1 MHVTKETA
9 NLMLTLKEGGANVAL
24 CASNPLSTKDSV
36 AAYLAE
42 NDIEVHAVWGVSN
55 EEFFKHLNSVLDT
68 EPDITMDDGADLV
81 SLLHTER
88 TDIPIM
94 GSMEETT
101 TGVIRL
107 KSMEKNN
114 KLRFPVVAVN
124 DSDTKHLF
132 DNRFGTGQSAMDGVV
147 RATDLLIAGLN
158 VVVIGFGDCGKG
170 VAERA
175 YGMGAKVTVVEPD
188 SVRALEALMHGYEV
202 KTSLNAA
209 KIADVIIS
217 VTGNLHAL
225 DKQHF
230 DVMKDGVALANA
242 GHFDVE
248 INLEALKNESTKVE
262 RVREHV
268 ESYKYKD
275 KEILVLAEG
284 RLVNLAAATGHPAS
298 VMDMSFANQALAS
311 EWIKDNHKKLES
323 KVYTLP
329 KKVDIKIAD
338 IEIKESFQKLKVDID
353 QTDKHD
359 IEVEAFSLVREA
371 AKRTINERHY
381 DVQLFGGLVLLRNK
395 IAEMKTGEGKTLVST
410 LPISLMSLYGK
421 GVHVVTVNDYLAKR
435 DAEWMKPIY
444 NFLQKQ
450 TSYII

>member
-1 MHVTKETA
+1 MSSIKDAKLANVGHQEVDWAARQMKVLEDIKTEFSQNKPLEGLNIGACMHVTKETA
-9 NLMLTLKEGGANVAL
+9 NLMLTLKAAGANVAL

-42 NDIEVHAVWGVSN
+42 NDVEVHAVHGVSN
-55 EEFFKHLNSVLDT
+55 DEFFTHLNAVLDT
-68 EPDITMDDGADLV
+68 KPDITMDDGADLV
-81 SLLHTER
+81 SLLHTDR
-88 TDIPIM
+88 ADLPVM

-175 YGMGAKVTVVEPD
+175 YGMGAKVTVVEPN

-202 KTSLNAA
+202 KSSINAA

-217 VTGNLHAL
+217 VTGNMHAL

-248 INLEALKNESTKVE
+248 INLSALKEHSSQVD

-268 ESYKYKD
+268 ESYKYNG
-275 KEILVLAEG
+275 KEILILAEG
-284 RLVNLAAATGHPAS
+284 RLVNLAAATCHPAS
-298 VMDMSFANQALAS
+298 VMDMSFANQALAA
-311 EWIKDNHKKLES
+311 EWIKDNYKELEP

-329 KKVDIKIAD
+329 TEVDLKIAATKLGLMGGEL
-338 IEIKESFQKLKVDID
+338 EILTKEQI
-353 QTDKHD
+353 
-359 IEVEAFSLVREA
+359 
-371 AKRTINERHY
+371 
-381 DVQLFGGLVLLRNK
+381 
-395 IAEMKTGEGKTLVST
+395 
-410 LPISLMSLYGK
+410 
-421 GVHVVTVNDYLAKR
+421 DYL
-435 DAEWMKPIY
+435 DSWEHG
-444 NFLQKQ
+444 
-450 TSYII
+450 TS

>member
-1 MHVTKETA
+1 MSSIKDSQLAQEGSQEVDWAARQMKVLEDIKTEFSQSKPLEGLNIGACMHVTKETA
-9 NLMLTLKEGGANVAL
+9 NLMLTLKAAGANVAL

-36 AAYLAE
+36 AAFLAE
-42 NDIEVHAVWGVSN
+42 SDVEVHAIHGVSN
-55 EEFFKHLNSVLDT
+55 DEFFTHLNAVLDT
-68 EPDITMDDGADLV
+68 KPDITMDDGADLV

-88 TDIPIM
+88 ADLPVM

-158 VVVIGFGDCGKG
+158 VVVIGFGYCGKG

-175 YGMGAKVTVVEPD
+175 YGMGAKVTVVEPN

-202 KTSLNAA
+202 KTSINAA

-217 VTGNLHAL
+217 VTGNMHAL

-248 INLEALKNESTKVE
+248 INLAALKEGSTQVD

-268 ESYKYKD
+268 EIYKYD
-275 KEILVLAEG
+275 GKEILILAEG

-298 VMDMSFANQALAS
+298 VMDMSFANQALAA
-311 EWIKDNHKKLES
+311 EWIKDNYKELEP

-329 KKVDIKIAD
+329 SEVDLKIAATKLGLMGGEL
-338 IEIKESFQKLKVDID
+338 EILTEEQ
-353 QTDKHD
+353 
-359 IEVEAFSLVREA
+359 
-371 AKRTINERHY
+371 
-381 DVQLFGGLVLLRNK
+381 
-395 IAEMKTGEGKTLVST
+395 
-410 LPISLMSLYGK
+410 
-421 GVHVVTVNDYLAKR
+421 VNYL
-435 DAEWMKPIY
+435 DSWEHG
-444 NFLQKQ
+444 
-450 TSYII
+450 TS

>member
-1 MHVTKETA
+1 MSTIKDKNLAVVGQQEVDWAARQMKVLEEIKTEFSSNKPLNGLNIGACMHVTKETA
-9 NLMLTLKEGGANVAL
+9 NLMLTLKAAGANVAL

-42 NDIEVHAVWGVSN
+42 NDIEVHAVHGVSN
-55 EEFFKHLNSVLDT
+55 DEFFKHLNSVLDT
-68 EPDITMDDGADLV
+68 KPDITMDDGADLV
-81 SLLHTER
+81 TLLLTDR
-88 TDIPIM
+88 SDIPVM

-147 RATDLLIAGLN
+147 RATDLLIAGLD

-175 YGMGAKVTVVEPD
+175 YGMGAKVTVVEPN

-202 KTSLNAA
+202 KSSVNAA
-209 KIADVIIS
+209 KIADVIVS
-217 VTGNLHAL
+217 VTGNMHAL
-225 DKQHF
+225 DKKHF
-230 DVMKDGVALANA
+230 DVMKDGVVLANA

-248 INLEALKNESTKVE
+248 INLEALKQDSAEVH
-262 RVREHV
+262 RVRDHV
-268 ESYKYKD
+268 ESYLYD
-275 KEILVLAEG
+275 GKEILVLAEG

-298 VMDMSFANQALAS
+298 VMDMSFANQALAA
-311 EWIKDNHKKLES
+311 EWIKDNHEDLEP

-329 KKVDIKIAD
+329 NEVDLKIAATKLGLMGGELEILTKEQ
-338 IEIKESFQKLKVDID
+338 IE
-353 QTDKHD
+353 
-359 IEVEAFSLVREA
+359 
-371 AKRTINERHY
+371 
-381 DVQLFGGLVLLRNK
+381 
-395 IAEMKTGEGKTLVST
+395 
-410 LPISLMSLYGK
+410 
-421 GVHVVTVNDYLAKR
+421 YL
-435 DAEWMKPIY
+435 DSWEHG
-444 NFLQKQ
+444 
-450 TSYII
+450 TS

>member
-1 MHVTKETA
+1 MSTIKDKNLSAVGQQEVDWAARQMKVLEEIKTEFSSSKPLNGLNIGACMHVTKETA
-9 NLMLTLKEGGANVAL
+9 NLMLTLKAAGANVAL

-42 NDIEVHAVWGVSN
+42 NDVEVHAVHGVSN
-55 EEFFKHLNSVLDT
+55 DEFFKHLNSVLDT
-68 EPDITMDDGADLV
+68 KPDITMDDGADLV
-81 SLLHTER
+81 TLLLTDR
-88 TDIPIM
+88 SDIPVM

-147 RATDLLIAGLN
+147 RATDLLIAGLD

-175 YGMGAKVTVVEPD
+175 YGMGAKVTVVEPN

-202 KTSLNAA
+202 KSSVNAA
-209 KIADVIIS
+209 KIADVIVS
-217 VTGNLHAL
+217 VTGNMHAL
-225 DKQHF
+225 DKKHF
-230 DVMKDGVALANA
+230 DVMKDGVVLANA

-248 INLEALKNESTKVE
+248 INLEALKQDSAEVH
-262 RVREHV
+262 RVRDHV
-268 ESYKYKD
+268 ESYLYD
-275 KEILVLAEG
+275 GKEILVLAEG

-298 VMDMSFANQALAS
+298 VMDMSFANQALAA
-311 EWIKDNHKKLES
+311 EWIKDNHEDLEP

-329 KKVDIKIAD
+329 NEVDLKIAATKLGLMGGELEILTKEQ
-338 IEIKESFQKLKVDID
+338 IE
-353 QTDKHD
+353 
-359 IEVEAFSLVREA
+359 
-371 AKRTINERHY
+371 
-381 DVQLFGGLVLLRNK
+381 
-395 IAEMKTGEGKTLVST
+395 
-410 LPISLMSLYGK
+410 
-421 GVHVVTVNDYLAKR
+421 YL
-435 DAEWMKPIY
+435 DSWEHG
-444 NFLQKQ
+444 
-450 TSYII
+450 TS

>member
-1 MHVTKETA
+1 MSSIKDSKLVQEGSQEVDWAARQMKVLEDIKTEFSQSKPLEGLNIGACMHVTKETA
-9 NLMLTLKEGGANVAL
+9 NLMLTLKAAGANVAL

-36 AAYLAE
+36 AAFLAE
-42 NDIEVHAVWGVSN
+42 SDVEVHAIHGVSN
-55 EEFFKHLNSVLDT
+55 DEFFTHLNAVLDT
-68 EPDITMDDGADLV
+68 KPDITMDDGADLV

-88 TDIPIM
+88 ADLPVM

-175 YGMGAKVTVVEPD
+175 YGMGAKVTVVEPN

-202 KTSLNAA
+202 KTSINAA

-217 VTGNLHAL
+217 VTGNMHAL

-248 INLEALKNESTKVE
+248 INLAALKEGSTQVD

-268 ESYKYKD
+268 ESYKYD
-275 KEILVLAEG
+275 GKEILILAEG

-298 VMDMSFANQALAS
+298 VMDMSFANQALAA
-311 EWIKDNHKKLES
+311 EWIKDNYKELEP

-329 KKVDIKIAD
+329 SEVDLKIAATKLGLMGGEL
-338 IEIKESFQKLKVDID
+338 EILTEEQ
-353 QTDKHD
+353 
-359 IEVEAFSLVREA
+359 
-371 AKRTINERHY
+371 
-381 DVQLFGGLVLLRNK
+381 
-395 IAEMKTGEGKTLVST
+395 
-410 LPISLMSLYGK
+410 
-421 GVHVVTVNDYLAKR
+421 VNYL
-435 DAEWMKPIY
+435 DSWEHG
-444 NFLQKQ
+444 
-450 TSYII
+450 TS

>member
-1 MHVTKETA
+1 MSSIKDVKLANVGHQEVDWAARQMKVLEDIKTEFSQNKPLEGLNIGACMHVTKETA
-9 NLMLTLKEGGANVAL
+9 NLMLTLKAAGANVAL

-42 NDIEVHAVWGVSN
+42 NDVEVHAVHGVSN
-55 EEFFKHLNSVLDT
+55 DEFFTHLNAVLDT
-68 EPDITMDDGADLV
+68 KPDITMDDGADLV
-81 SLLHTER
+81 SLLHTDR
-88 TDIPIM
+88 ADLPVM

-175 YGMGAKVTVVEPD
+175 YGMGAKVTVVEPN

-202 KTSLNAA
+202 KSSINAA

-217 VTGNLHAL
+217 VTGNMHAL

-248 INLEALKNESTKVE
+248 INLPALKEHSSQVD

-268 ESYKYKD
+268 ESYKYNG
-275 KEILVLAEG
+275 KEILILAEG

-298 VMDMSFANQALAS
+298 VMDMSFANQALAA
-311 EWIKDNHKKLES
+311 EWIKDNYKELEP

-329 KKVDIKIAD
+329 TEVDLKIAATKLGLMGGEL
-338 IEIKESFQKLKVDID
+338 EILTKEQI
-353 QTDKHD
+353 
-359 IEVEAFSLVREA
+359 
-371 AKRTINERHY
+371 
-381 DVQLFGGLVLLRNK
+381 
-395 IAEMKTGEGKTLVST
+395 
-410 LPISLMSLYGK
+410 
-421 GVHVVTVNDYLAKR
+421 DYL
-435 DAEWMKPIY
+435 DSWEHG
-444 NFLQKQ
+444 
-450 TSYII
+450 TS

>member
-1 MHVTKETA
+1 MSTIKDIKLADVGRQEVDWAARQMKVLDEIKSDFMKNKPLDGLNIGACMHVTKETA
-9 NLMLTLKEGGANVAL
+9 NLMLTLKAAGANVSL

-36 AAYLAE
+36 AAYLSE
-42 NDIEVHAVWGVSN
+42 NDVEVHAVHGVSN
-55 EEFFKHLNSVLDT
+55 DDFFKHLNSVLDT
-68 EPDITMDDGADLV
+68 KPDITMDDGADLV

-88 TDIPIM
+88 SDIPVM

-147 RATDLLIAGLN
+147 RATDLLIAGLD

-175 YGMGAKVTVVEPD
+175 YGMGAKVTVVEPN

-202 KTSLNAA
+202 KTSINAA
-209 KIADVIIS
+209 KIADVIVS
-217 VTGNLHAL
+217 VTGNMHAL

-248 INLEALKNESTKVE
+248 INLNALKENSSQVD

-268 ESYKYKD
+268 ESYKYNG

-298 VMDMSFANQALAS
+298 VMDMSFANQALAA
-311 EWIKDNHKKLES
+311 EWIKNNYKQLEP

-329 KKVDIKIAD
+329 SEVDLKIAATKLELMGGEL
-338 IEIKESFQKLKVDID
+338 EILTKEQI
-353 QTDKHD
+353 
-359 IEVEAFSLVREA
+359 
-371 AKRTINERHY
+371 
-381 DVQLFGGLVLLRNK
+381 
-395 IAEMKTGEGKTLVST
+395 
-410 LPISLMSLYGK
+410 
-421 GVHVVTVNDYLAKR
+421 DYL
-435 DAEWMKPIY
+435 DSWEHG
-444 NFLQKQ
+444 
-450 TSYII
+450 TS

>member
-1 MHVTKETA
+1 MSTIKDKNLSAVGQQEVDWAARQMKVLEEIKTEFSSNKPLNGLNIGACMHVTKETA
-9 NLMLTLKEGGANVAL
+9 NLMLTLKAAGANVAL

-42 NDIEVHAVWGVSN
+42 NDVEVHAVHGVSN
-55 EEFFKHLNSVLDT
+55 DEFFKHLNSVLDT
-68 EPDITMDDGADLV
+68 KPDITMDDGADLV
-81 SLLHTER
+81 TLLLTDR
-88 TDIPIM
+88 SDIPVM

-147 RATDLLIAGLN
+147 RATDLLIAGLD

-175 YGMGAKVTVVEPD
+175 YGMGAKVTVVEPN

-202 KTSLNAA
+202 KSSVNAA
-209 KIADVIIS
+209 KIADVIVS
-217 VTGNLHAL
+217 VTGNMHAL
-225 DKQHF
+225 DKKHF
-230 DVMKDGVALANA
+230 DVMKDGVVLANA

-248 INLEALKNESTKVE
+248 INLEALKQDSAEVH
-262 RVREHV
+262 RVRDHV
-268 ESYKYKD
+268 ESYLYD
-275 KEILVLAEG
+275 GKEILVLAEG

-298 VMDMSFANQALAS
+298 VMDMSFANQALAA
-311 EWIKDNHKKLES
+311 EWIKDNHEDLEP

-329 KKVDIKIAD
+329 KEVDLKIAATKLGLMGGELEILTKEQ
-338 IEIKESFQKLKVDID
+338 IE
-353 QTDKHD
+353 
-359 IEVEAFSLVREA
+359 
-371 AKRTINERHY
+371 
-381 DVQLFGGLVLLRNK
+381 
-395 IAEMKTGEGKTLVST
+395 
-410 LPISLMSLYGK
+410 
-421 GVHVVTVNDYLAKR
+421 YL
-435 DAEWMKPIY
+435 DSWEHG
-444 NFLQKQ
+444 
-450 TSYII
+450 TS

>member
-1 MHVTKETA
+1 MSSIKDSKLAHEGNQEVDWAARQMKVLEDIKTEFSQNKPLAGLNIGACMHVTKETA
-9 NLMLTLKEGGANVAL
+9 NLMLTLKAAGANVAL

-42 NDIEVHAVWGVSN
+42 NDVEVHAIHGVSN
-55 EEFFKHLNSVLDT
+55 DEFFTHLNAVLDT
-68 EPDITMDDGADLV
+68 KPDITMDDGADLV
-81 SLLHTER
+81 SLLHTDR
-88 TDIPIM
+88 SDLPVM

-175 YGMGAKVTVVEPD
+175 YGMGAKVTVVEPN

-202 KTSLNAA
+202 KTSINAA
-209 KIADVIIS
+209 KIADVIVS
-217 VTGNLHAL
+217 VTGNMHAL

-248 INLEALKNESTKVE
+248 INLSALKEHSSQVD

-268 ESYKYKD
+268 ESYKYNG
-275 KEILVLAEG
+275 KEILILAEG

-298 VMDMSFANQALAS
+298 VMDMSFANQALAA
-311 EWIKDNHKKLES
+311 EWIKDNYKELEP

-329 KKVDIKIAD
+329 SEVDLKIAATKLELMGGEL
-338 IEIKESFQKLKVDID
+338 EILTKEQI
-353 QTDKHD
+353 
-359 IEVEAFSLVREA
+359 
-371 AKRTINERHY
+371 
-381 DVQLFGGLVLLRNK
+381 
-395 IAEMKTGEGKTLVST
+395 
-410 LPISLMSLYGK
+410 
-421 GVHVVTVNDYLAKR
+421 DYL
-435 DAEWMKPIY
+435 DSWEHG
-444 NFLQKQ
+444 
-450 TSYII
+450 TS

>member
-1 MHVTKETA
+1 
-9 NLMLTLKEGGANVAL
+9 
-24 CASNPLSTKDSV
+24 
-36 AAYLAE
+36 
-42 NDIEVHAVWGVSN
+42 
-55 EEFFKHLNSVLDT
+55 
-68 EPDITMDDGADLV
+68 MDDGADLV
-81 SLLHTER
+81 SLLHTDR
-88 TDIPIM
+88 ADLPVM

-175 YGMGAKVTVVEPD
+175 YGMGAKVTVVEPN

-202 KTSLNAA
+202 KTSINAA
-209 KIADVIIS
+209 KIADVIVS
-217 VTGNLHAL
+217 VTGNMHAL

-248 INLEALKNESTKVE
+248 INLEALKEHSSSVDKV
-262 RVREHV
+262 RDHV
-268 ESYKYKD
+268 ESYKYDD

-298 VMDMSFANQALAS
+298 VMDMSFANQALAA
-311 EWIKDNHKKLES
+311 EWIKDNYKNLES

-329 KKVDIKIAD
+329 EEVDLKIAATKLGLMGGEL
-338 IEIKESFQKLKVDID
+338 EILTEEQIK
-353 QTDKHD
+353 
-359 IEVEAFSLVREA
+359 
-371 AKRTINERHY
+371 
-381 DVQLFGGLVLLRNK
+381 
-395 IAEMKTGEGKTLVST
+395 
-410 LPISLMSLYGK
+410 
-421 GVHVVTVNDYLAKR
+421 YL
-435 DAEWMKPIY
+435 DSWEHG
-444 NFLQKQ
+444 
-450 TSYII
+450 TS

>member
-1 MHVTKETA
+1 MSSIKDSKLAQEGSQEVDWAARQMKVLEDIKTEFSQSKPLEGLNIGACMHVTKETA
-9 NLMLTLKEGGANVAL
+9 NLMLTLKAAGANVAL

-36 AAYLAE
+36 AAFLAE
-42 NDIEVHAVWGVSN
+42 SDVEVHAIHGVSN
-55 EEFFKHLNSVLDT
+55 DEFFTHLNAVLDT
-68 EPDITMDDGADLV
+68 KPDITMDDGADLV

-88 TDIPIM
+88 ADLPVM

-175 YGMGAKVTVVEPD
+175 YGMGAKVTVVEPN

-202 KTSLNAA
+202 KTSINAA

-217 VTGNLHAL
+217 VTGNMHAL

-248 INLEALKNESTKVE
+248 INLAELKEHSSQVD

-268 ESYKYKD
+268 ESYKYD
-275 KEILVLAEG
+275 GKEILILAEG

-298 VMDMSFANQALAS
+298 VMDMSFANQALAA
-311 EWIKDNHKKLES
+311 EWIKDNYKELEP

-329 KKVDIKIAD
+329 SEVDLKIAATKLGLMGGEL
-338 IEIKESFQKLKVDID
+338 EILTEEQ
-353 QTDKHD
+353 
-359 IEVEAFSLVREA
+359 
-371 AKRTINERHY
+371 
-381 DVQLFGGLVLLRNK
+381 
-395 IAEMKTGEGKTLVST
+395 
-410 LPISLMSLYGK
+410 
-421 GVHVVTVNDYLAKR
+421 VNYL
-435 DAEWMKPIY
+435 DSWEHG
-444 NFLQKQ
+444 
-450 TSYII
+450 TS

>member
-1 MHVTKETA
+1 MSTIKDIKLADVGQQEVDWAARQMKVLDEIKSDFIKNKPLDGLNIGACMHVTKETA
-9 NLMLTLKEGGANVAL
+9 NLMLTLKSAGANVSL

-36 AAYLAE
+36 AAYLSE
-42 NDIEVHAVWGVSN
+42 NDVEVHAVHGVSN
-55 EEFFKHLNSVLDT
+55 DDFFKHLNSVLDT
-68 EPDITMDDGADLV
+68 KPDITMDDGADLV

-88 TDIPIM
+88 SDIPVM

-147 RATDLLIAGLN
+147 RATDLLIAGLD

-175 YGMGAKVTVVEPD
+175 YGMGAKVTIVEPN

-202 KTSLNAA
+202 KTSINAA
-209 KIADVIIS
+209 KIADVIVS
-217 VTGNLHAL
+217 VTGNMHAL

-248 INLEALKNESTKVE
+248 INLNALKENSSQVD

-268 ESYKYKD
+268 ESYKYNG

-298 VMDMSFANQALAS
+298 VMDMSFANQALAA
-311 EWIKDNHKKLES
+311 EWIKDNYKELEP

-329 KKVDIKIAD
+329 SEVDLKIAATKLELMGGEL
-338 IEIKESFQKLKVDID
+338 EILTKEQI
-353 QTDKHD
+353 
-359 IEVEAFSLVREA
+359 
-371 AKRTINERHY
+371 
-381 DVQLFGGLVLLRNK
+381 
-395 IAEMKTGEGKTLVST
+395 
-410 LPISLMSLYGK
+410 
-421 GVHVVTVNDYLAKR
+421 DYL
-435 DAEWMKPIY
+435 DSWEHG
-444 NFLQKQ
+444 
-450 TSYII
+450 TS

>member
-1 MHVTKETA
+1 MSSIKDSQLAQEGSQEVDWAARQMKVLEDIKTEFSQSKPLEGLNIGACMHVTKETA
-9 NLMLTLKEGGANVAL
+9 NLMLTLKAAGANVAL

-36 AAYLAE
+36 AAFLAE
-42 NDIEVHAVWGVSN
+42 SDVEVHAIHGVSN
-55 EEFFKHLNSVLDT
+55 DEFFTHLNAVLDT
-68 EPDITMDDGADLV
+68 KPDITMDDGADLV

-88 TDIPIM
+88 ADLPVM

-175 YGMGAKVTVVEPD
+175 YGMGAKVTVVEPN

-202 KTSLNAA
+202 KTSINAA

-217 VTGNLHAL
+217 VTGNMHAL

-248 INLEALKNESTKVE
+248 INLAALKEGSTQVD

-268 ESYKYKD
+268 ESYKYD
-275 KEILVLAEG
+275 GKEILILAEG

-298 VMDMSFANQALAS
+298 VMDMSFANQALAA
-311 EWIKDNHKKLES
+311 EWIKDNYKELEP

-329 KKVDIKIAD
+329 SEVDLKIAATKLGLMGGEL
-338 IEIKESFQKLKVDID
+338 EILTEEQ
-353 QTDKHD
+353 
-359 IEVEAFSLVREA
+359 
-371 AKRTINERHY
+371 
-381 DVQLFGGLVLLRNK
+381 
-395 IAEMKTGEGKTLVST
+395 
-410 LPISLMSLYGK
+410 
-421 GVHVVTVNDYLAKR
+421 VNYL
-435 DAEWMKPIY
+435 DSWEHG
-444 NFLQKQ
+444 
-450 TSYII
+450 TS

>member
-1 MHVTKETA
+1 MSTIKDKKLSVIGQQEVDWAARQMKVLEEIKTEFSSSKPLNGLNIGACMHVTKETA
-9 NLMLTLKEGGANVAL
+9 NLMLTLKAAGANVAL

-42 NDIEVHAVWGVSN
+42 NDVEVHAVHGVSN
-55 EEFFKHLNSVLDT
+55 DEFFKHLNSVLDT
-68 EPDITMDDGADLV
+68 KPDITMDDGADLV
-81 SLLHTER
+81 TLLLTDR
-88 TDIPIM
+88 SDIPVM

-147 RATDLLIAGLN
+147 RATDLLIAGLD

-175 YGMGAKVTVVEPD
+175 YGMGAKVTVVEPN

-202 KTSLNAA
+202 KSSVNAA
-209 KIADVIIS
+209 KIADVIVS
-217 VTGNLHAL
+217 VTGNMHAL
-225 DKQHF
+225 DKKHF
-230 DVMKDGVALANA
+230 DVMKDGVVLANA

-248 INLEALKNESTKVE
+248 INLEALKQDSAEVHKV
-262 RVREHV
+262 RDHV
-268 ESYKYKD
+268 ESYLYD
-275 KEILVLAEG
+275 GKEILVLAEG

-298 VMDMSFANQALAS
+298 VMDMSFANQALAA
-311 EWIKDNHKKLES
+311 EWIKDNHEDLEP

-329 KKVDIKIAD
+329 NEVDLKIAATKLGLMGGELEILTKEQ
-338 IEIKESFQKLKVDID
+338 IE
-353 QTDKHD
+353 
-359 IEVEAFSLVREA
+359 
-371 AKRTINERHY
+371 
-381 DVQLFGGLVLLRNK
+381 
-395 IAEMKTGEGKTLVST
+395 
-410 LPISLMSLYGK
+410 
-421 GVHVVTVNDYLAKR
+421 YL
-435 DAEWMKPIY
+435 DSWEHG
-444 NFLQKQ
+444 
-450 TSYII
+450 TS

>member
-1 MHVTKETA
+1 MSSIKDSNLAQIGNQEVDWAARQMKVLEDIKTEFSHNKPLEGLNIGACMHVTKETA
-9 NLMLTLKEGGANVAL
+9 NLMLTLKSAGANVAL

-42 NDIEVHAVWGVSN
+42 NDIEVHAIHGVSN
-55 EEFFKHLNSVLDT
+55 DEFFKHLNSVLDT
-68 EPDITMDDGADLV
+68 KPDITMDDGADLV

-88 TDIPIM
+88 SDLPVM

-175 YGMGAKVTVVEPD
+175 YGMGAKVTVVEPN

-202 KTSLNAA
+202 KTSINAA

-217 VTGNLHAL
+217 VTGNMHAL

-248 INLEALKNESTKVE
+248 INLSALKENSTQVD

-268 ESYKYKD
+268 ESYKYD
-275 KEILVLAEG
+275 GKEILILAEG

-298 VMDMSFANQALAS
+298 VMDMSFANQALAA
-311 EWIKDNHKKLES
+311 EWIKDNYKELEP

-329 KKVDIKIAD
+329 SEVDLKIAATKLGLMGGEL
-338 IEIKESFQKLKVDID
+338 EILTEEQ
-353 QTDKHD
+353 
-359 IEVEAFSLVREA
+359 
-371 AKRTINERHY
+371 
-381 DVQLFGGLVLLRNK
+381 
-395 IAEMKTGEGKTLVST
+395 
-410 LPISLMSLYGK
+410 
-421 GVHVVTVNDYLAKR
+421 VNYL
-435 DAEWMKPIY
+435 DSWEHG
-444 NFLQKQ
+444 
-450 TSYII
+450 TS

>member
-1 MHVTKETA
+1 MSTIKDKNLATIGQQEVDWAARQMKVLEEIKTEFSSSKPLNGLNIGACMHVTKETA
-9 NLMLTLKEGGANVAL
+9 NLMLTLKAAGANVSL

-36 AAYLAE
+36 AAYLSE
-42 NDIEVHAVWGVSN
+42 NDVEVHAVHGVSN
-55 EEFFKHLNSVLDT
+55 DDFFKHLNSVLDT
-68 EPDITMDDGADLV
+68 KPDITMDDGADLV

-88 TDIPIM
+88 SDIPVM

-147 RATDLLIAGLN
+147 RATDLLIAGLD

-175 YGMGAKVTVVEPD
+175 YGMGAKVTIVEPN

-202 KTSLNAA
+202 KTSINAA
-209 KIADVIIS
+209 KIADVIVS
-217 VTGNLHAL
+217 VTGNMHAL

-248 INLEALKNESTKVE
+248 INLNALKENSSQVD

-268 ESYKYKD
+268 ESYKYNG

-298 VMDMSFANQALAS
+298 VMDMSFANQALAA
-311 EWIKDNHKKLES
+311 EWIKDNYKELEP

-329 KKVDIKIAD
+329 SEVDLKIAATKLELMGGEL
-338 IEIKESFQKLKVDID
+338 EILTKEQI
-353 QTDKHD
+353 
-359 IEVEAFSLVREA
+359 
-371 AKRTINERHY
+371 
-381 DVQLFGGLVLLRNK
+381 
-395 IAEMKTGEGKTLVST
+395 
-410 LPISLMSLYGK
+410 
-421 GVHVVTVNDYLAKR
+421 DYL
-435 DAEWMKPIY
+435 DSWEHG
-444 NFLQKQ
+444 
-450 TSYII
+450 TS

>member
-1 MHVTKETA
+1 MSTIKDKNLAVVGQQEVDWAARQMKVLEEIKTEFSNNKPLNGLNIGACMHVTKETA
-9 NLMLTLKEGGANVAL
+9 NLMLTLKAAGANVAL

-42 NDIEVHAVWGVSN
+42 NDVEVHAVHGVSN
-55 EEFFKHLNSVLDT
+55 DEFFKHLNSVLDT
-68 EPDITMDDGADLV
+68 KPDITMDDGADLV
-81 SLLHTER
+81 TLLLTDR
-88 TDIPIM
+88 SDIPVM

-147 RATDLLIAGLN
+147 RATDLLIAGLD

-175 YGMGAKVTVVEPD
+175 YGMGAKVTVVEPN

-202 KTSLNAA
+202 KSSVNAA
-209 KIADVIIS
+209 KIADVIVS
-217 VTGNLHAL
+217 VTGNMHAL
-225 DKQHF
+225 DKKHF
-230 DVMKDGVALANA
+230 DVMKDGVVLANA

-248 INLEALKNESTKVE
+248 INLETLKQDSAEVHKV
-262 RVREHV
+262 RDHV
-268 ESYKYKD
+268 ESYLYD
-275 KEILVLAEG
+275 GKEILVLAEG

-298 VMDMSFANQALAS
+298 VMDMSFANQALAA
-311 EWIKDNHKKLES
+311 EWIKDNHEDLEP

-329 KKVDIKIAD
+329 NEVDLKIAATKLGLMGGELEILTKEQ
-338 IEIKESFQKLKVDID
+338 IE
-353 QTDKHD
+353 
-359 IEVEAFSLVREA
+359 
-371 AKRTINERHY
+371 
-381 DVQLFGGLVLLRNK
+381 
-395 IAEMKTGEGKTLVST
+395 
-410 LPISLMSLYGK
+410 
-421 GVHVVTVNDYLAKR
+421 YL
-435 DAEWMKPIY
+435 DSWEHG
-444 NFLQKQ
+444 
-450 TSYII
+450 TS

>member
-1 MHVTKETA
+1 MSSIKDSKLAHEGNQEVDWAARQMKVLEDIKTEFSQNKPLDGLNIGACMHVTKETA
-9 NLMLTLKEGGANVAL
+9 NLMLTLKAAGANVAL

-42 NDIEVHAVWGVSN
+42 NDVEVHAIHGVSN
-55 EEFFKHLNSVLDT
+55 DEFFTHLNAVLDT
-68 EPDITMDDGADLV
+68 KPDITMDDGADLV
-81 SLLHTER
+81 SLLHTDR
-88 TDIPIM
+88 SDLPVM

-175 YGMGAKVTVVEPD
+175 YGMGAKVTVVEPN

-202 KTSLNAA
+202 KTSINAA
-209 KIADVIIS
+209 KIADVIVS
-217 VTGNLHAL
+217 VTGNMHAL

-248 INLEALKNESTKVE
+248 INLSALKEHSSQVD

-268 ESYKYKD
+268 ESYKYNG
-275 KEILVLAEG
+275 KEILILAEG

-298 VMDMSFANQALAS
+298 VMDMSFANQALAA
-311 EWIKDNHKKLES
+311 EWIKDNYKELEP

-329 KKVDIKIAD
+329 SEVDLKIAATKLELMGGEL
-338 IEIKESFQKLKVDID
+338 EILTKEQ
-353 QTDKHD
+353 
-359 IEVEAFSLVREA
+359 
-371 AKRTINERHY
+371 
-381 DVQLFGGLVLLRNK
+381 
-395 IAEMKTGEGKTLVST
+395 IA
-410 LPISLMSLYGK
+410 
-421 GVHVVTVNDYLAKR
+421 YL
-435 DAEWMKPIY
+435 DSWEHG
-444 NFLQKQ
+444 
-450 TSYII
+450 TS

>member
-1 MHVTKETA
+1 MSTIKDIKLASVGQQEVDWAARQMKVLDEIKSDFMKNKPLDGLNIGACMHVTKETA
-9 NLMLTLKEGGANVAL
+9 NLMLTLKAAGANVSL

-36 AAYLAE
+36 AAYLSE
-42 NDIEVHAVWGVSN
+42 NEVEVHAVHGVSN
-55 EEFFKHLNSVLDT
+55 DDFFKHLNSVLDT
-68 EPDITMDDGADLV
+68 KPDITMDDGADLV

-88 TDIPIM
+88 SDIPVM

-147 RATDLLIAGLN
+147 RATDLLIAGLD

-175 YGMGAKVTVVEPD
+175 YGMGAKVTIVEPN

-202 KTSLNAA
+202 KTSINAA
-209 KIADVIIS
+209 KIADVIVS
-217 VTGNLHAL
+217 VTGNMHAL
-225 DKQHF
+225 DQQHF

-248 INLEALKNESTKVE
+248 INLNALKENSSQVE

-268 ESYKYKD
+268 ESYKYD
-275 KEILVLAEG
+275 GKEILVLAEG

-298 VMDMSFANQALAS
+298 VMDMSFANQALAA
-311 EWIKDNHKKLES
+311 EWIKDNYKELEP

-329 KKVDIKIAD
+329 SEVDLKIAATKLELMGGEL
-338 IEIKESFQKLKVDID
+338 EILTKEQI
-353 QTDKHD
+353 
-359 IEVEAFSLVREA
+359 
-371 AKRTINERHY
+371 
-381 DVQLFGGLVLLRNK
+381 
-395 IAEMKTGEGKTLVST
+395 
-410 LPISLMSLYGK
+410 
-421 GVHVVTVNDYLAKR
+421 DYL
-435 DAEWMKPIY
+435 DSWEHG
-444 NFLQKQ
+444 
-450 TSYII
+450 TS

>member
-1 MHVTKETA
+1 MSTIKDKNLSAVGQQEVDWAARQMKVLEEIKTEFSNNKPLNGLNIGACMHVTKETA
-9 NLMLTLKEGGANVAL
+9 NLMLTLKAAGANVAL

-42 NDIEVHAVWGVSN
+42 NDVEVHAVHGVSN
-55 EEFFKHLNSVLDT
+55 DEFFKHLNSVLDT
-68 EPDITMDDGADLV
+68 KPDITMDDGADLV
-81 SLLHTER
+81 TLLLTDR
-88 TDIPIM
+88 SDIPVM

-147 RATDLLIAGLN
+147 RATDLLIAGLD

-175 YGMGAKVTVVEPD
+175 YGMGAKVTVVEPN

-202 KTSLNAA
+202 KSSVNAA
-209 KIADVIIS
+209 KIADVIVS
-217 VTGNLHAL
+217 VTGNMHAL
-225 DKQHF
+225 DKKHF
-230 DVMKDGVALANA
+230 DVMKDGVVLANA

-248 INLEALKNESTKVE
+248 INLEALKQESAEVH
-262 RVREHV
+262 RVRDHV
-268 ESYKYKD
+268 ESYLYD
-275 KEILVLAEG
+275 GKEILVLAEG

-298 VMDMSFANQALAS
+298 VMDMSFANQALAA
-311 EWIKDNHKKLES
+311 EWIKDNHEDLEP

-329 KKVDIKIAD
+329 NEVDLKIAATKLGLMGGELEILTKEQ
-338 IEIKESFQKLKVDID
+338 IE
-353 QTDKHD
+353 
-359 IEVEAFSLVREA
+359 
-371 AKRTINERHY
+371 
-381 DVQLFGGLVLLRNK
+381 
-395 IAEMKTGEGKTLVST
+395 
-410 LPISLMSLYGK
+410 
-421 GVHVVTVNDYLAKR
+421 YL
-435 DAEWMKPIY
+435 DSWEHG
-444 NFLQKQ
+444 
-450 TSYII
+450 TS

>member
-1 MHVTKETA
+1 MSSIKDSKLAHEGNQEVDWAARQMKVLEDIKTEFSQNKPLDGLNIGACMHVTKETA
-9 NLMLTLKEGGANVAL
+9 NLMLTLKAAGANVAL

-42 NDIEVHAVWGVSN
+42 NDVEVHAIHGVSN
-55 EEFFKHLNSVLDT
+55 DEFFTHLNAVLDT
-68 EPDITMDDGADLV
+68 KPDITMDDGADLV
-81 SLLHTER
+81 SLLHTDR
-88 TDIPIM
+88 ADLPVM

-175 YGMGAKVTVVEPD
+175 YGMGAKVTVVEPN

-202 KTSLNAA
+202 KTSINAA
-209 KIADVIIS
+209 KIADVIVS
-217 VTGNLHAL
+217 VTGNMHAL

-248 INLEALKNESTKVE
+248 INLPALKEHSSQVD

-268 ESYKYKD
+268 ESYKYNG
-275 KEILVLAEG
+275 KEILILAEG

-298 VMDMSFANQALAS
+298 VMDMSFANQALAA
-311 EWIKDNHKKLES
+311 EWIKDNYKELEP

-329 KKVDIKIAD
+329 SEVDLKIAATKLELMGGEL
-338 IEIKESFQKLKVDID
+338 EILTKEQI
-353 QTDKHD
+353 
-359 IEVEAFSLVREA
+359 
-371 AKRTINERHY
+371 
-381 DVQLFGGLVLLRNK
+381 
-395 IAEMKTGEGKTLVST
+395 
-410 LPISLMSLYGK
+410 
-421 GVHVVTVNDYLAKR
+421 DYL
-435 DAEWMKPIY
+435 DSWEHG
-444 NFLQKQ
+444 
-450 TSYII
+450 TS

>member
-1 MHVTKETA
+1 MSTIKDIKLANVGQQEVDWAARQMKVLDEIKSDFMKNKPLEGLNIGACMHVTKETA
-9 NLMLTLKEGGANVAL
+9 NLMLTLKAAGANVSL

-36 AAYLAE
+36 AAYLSD
-42 NDIEVHAVWGVSN
+42 NDVEVHAVHGVSN
-55 EEFFKHLNSVLDT
+55 DDFFKHLNSVLDT
-68 EPDITMDDGADLV
+68 KPDITMDDGADLV

-88 TDIPIM
+88 SDIPVM

-147 RATDLLIAGLN
+147 RATDLLIAGLD

-175 YGMGAKVTVVEPD
+175 YGMGAKVTIVEPN

-202 KTSLNAA
+202 KTSINAA
-209 KIADVIIS
+209 KIADVIVS
-217 VTGNLHAL
+217 VTGNMHAL

-248 INLEALKNESTKVE
+248 INLNALRENSSQVD

-268 ESYKYKD
+268 ESYKYNG

-298 VMDMSFANQALAS
+298 VMDMSFANQALAA
-311 EWIKDNHKKLES
+311 EWIKDNYKQLEP

-329 KKVDIKIAD
+329 SEVDLKIAATKLELMGGEL
-338 IEIKESFQKLKVDID
+338 EILTKEQI
-353 QTDKHD
+353 
-359 IEVEAFSLVREA
+359 
-371 AKRTINERHY
+371 
-381 DVQLFGGLVLLRNK
+381 
-395 IAEMKTGEGKTLVST
+395 
-410 LPISLMSLYGK
+410 
-421 GVHVVTVNDYLAKR
+421 DYL
-435 DAEWMKPIY
+435 DSWEHG
-444 NFLQKQ
+444 
-450 TSYII
+450 TS

>member
-1 MHVTKETA
+1 MSTIKDIKLADVGQQEVDWAARQMKVLDEIKSDFMKNKPLDGLNIGACMHVTKETA
-9 NLMLTLKEGGANVAL
+9 NLMLTLKAAGANVSL

-36 AAYLAE
+36 AAYLSE
-42 NDIEVHAVWGVSN
+42 NDVEVHAVHGVSN
-55 EEFFKHLNSVLDT
+55 DDFFKHLNSVLDT
-68 EPDITMDDGADLV
+68 KPDITMDDGADLV
-81 SLLHTER
+81 SLLHSER
-88 TDIPIM
+88 SDIPVM

-147 RATDLLIAGLN
+147 RATDLLIAGLD

-175 YGMGAKVTVVEPD
+175 YGMGAKVTIVEPN

-202 KTSLNAA
+202 KTSINAA
-209 KIADVIIS
+209 KIADVIVS
-217 VTGNLHAL
+217 VTGNMHAL

-248 INLEALKNESTKVE
+248 INLNALKENSSQVD

-268 ESYKYKD
+268 ESYKYNG

-298 VMDMSFANQALAS
+298 VMDMSFANQALAA
-311 EWIKDNHKKLES
+311 EWIKNNYKQLEP

-329 KKVDIKIAD
+329 SEVDLKIAATKLELMGGEL
-338 IEIKESFQKLKVDID
+338 EILTKEQI
-353 QTDKHD
+353 
-359 IEVEAFSLVREA
+359 
-371 AKRTINERHY
+371 
-381 DVQLFGGLVLLRNK
+381 
-395 IAEMKTGEGKTLVST
+395 
-410 LPISLMSLYGK
+410 
-421 GVHVVTVNDYLAKR
+421 DYL
-435 DAEWMKPIY
+435 DSWEHG
-444 NFLQKQ
+444 
-450 TSYII
+450 TS

>member
-1 MHVTKETA
+1 MSSIKDAQLAQEGSQEVDWAARQMKVLEDIKTEFSQSKPLEGLNIGACMHVTKETA
-9 NLMLTLKEGGANVAL
+9 NLMLTLKAAGANVAL

-36 AAYLAE
+36 AAFLAE
-42 NDIEVHAVWGVSN
+42 SDVEVHAIHGVSN
-55 EEFFKHLNSVLDT
+55 DEFFTHLNAVLDT
-68 EPDITMDDGADLV
+68 KPDITMDDGADLV

-88 TDIPIM
+88 ADLPVM

-175 YGMGAKVTVVEPD
+175 YGMGAKVTVVEPN

-202 KTSLNAA
+202 KTSINAA

-217 VTGNLHAL
+217 VTGNMHAL

-248 INLEALKNESTKVE
+248 INLAALKEGSTQVD

-268 ESYKYKD
+268 ESYKYD
-275 KEILVLAEG
+275 GKEILILAEG

-298 VMDMSFANQALAS
+298 VMDMSFANQALAA
-311 EWIKDNHKKLES
+311 EWIKDNYKELEP

-329 KKVDIKIAD
+329 SEVDLKIAATKLGLMGGEL
-338 IEIKESFQKLKVDID
+338 EILTEEQ
-353 QTDKHD
+353 
-359 IEVEAFSLVREA
+359 
-371 AKRTINERHY
+371 
-381 DVQLFGGLVLLRNK
+381 
-395 IAEMKTGEGKTLVST
+395 
-410 LPISLMSLYGK
+410 
-421 GVHVVTVNDYLAKR
+421 VNYL
-435 DAEWMKPIY
+435 DSWEHG
-444 NFLQKQ
+444 
-450 TSYII
+450 TS

>member
-1 MHVTKETA
+1 MSTIKDKNLSAVGQQEVDWAARQMKVLEEIKTEFSSNKPLNGLNIGACMHVTKETA
-9 NLMLTLKEGGANVAL
+9 NLMHTLKAAGANVAL

-42 NDIEVHAVWGVSN
+42 NDVEVHAVHGVSN
-55 EEFFKHLNSVLDT
+55 DEFFKHLNSVLDT
-68 EPDITMDDGADLV
+68 KPDITMDDGADLV
-81 SLLHTER
+81 TLLL
-88 TDIPIM
+88 TDRSDLPVM

-147 RATDLLIAGLN
+147 RATDLLIAGLD

-175 YGMGAKVTVVEPD
+175 YGMGAEVTVVEPN

-202 KTSLNAA
+202 KSSVNAA
-209 KIADVIIS
+209 KIADVIVS
-217 VTGNLHAL
+217 VTGNMHAL
-225 DKQHF
+225 DKKHF
-230 DVMKDGVALANA
+230 DVMKDGVVLANA

-248 INLEALKNESTKVE
+248 INLEALKQESAEVHKV
-262 RVREHV
+262 RDHV
-268 ESYKYKD
+268 ESYLYD
-275 KEILVLAEG
+275 GKEILVLAEG

-298 VMDMSFANQALAS
+298 VMDMSFANQALAA
-311 EWIKDNHKKLES
+311 EWIKDNHEDLEP

-329 KKVDIKIAD
+329 NEVDLKIAATKLGLMGGELEILTKEQ
-338 IEIKESFQKLKVDID
+338 IE
-353 QTDKHD
+353 
-359 IEVEAFSLVREA
+359 
-371 AKRTINERHY
+371 
-381 DVQLFGGLVLLRNK
+381 
-395 IAEMKTGEGKTLVST
+395 
-410 LPISLMSLYGK
+410 
-421 GVHVVTVNDYLAKR
+421 YL
-435 DAEWMKPIY
+435 DSWEHG
-444 NFLQKQ
+444 
-450 TSYII
+450 TS

>member
-1 MHVTKETA
+1 MSSIKDSQLAQEGSQEVDWAARQMKVLEDIKTEFTQSKPLEGLNIGACMHVTKETA
-9 NLMLTLKEGGANVAL
+9 NLMLTLKAAGANVAL

-36 AAYLAE
+36 AAFLAE
-42 NDIEVHAVWGVSN
+42 SDVEVHAIHGVSN
-55 EEFFKHLNSVLDT
+55 DEFFTHLNAVLDT
-68 EPDITMDDGADLV
+68 KPDITMDDGADLV

-88 TDIPIM
+88 ADLPVM

-175 YGMGAKVTVVEPD
+175 YGMGAKVTVVEPN

-202 KTSLNAA
+202 KTSINAA

-217 VTGNLHAL
+217 VTGNMHAL

-248 INLEALKNESTKVE
+248 INLAALKEGSTQVD

-268 ESYKYKD
+268 ESYKYD
-275 KEILVLAEG
+275 GKEILILAEG

-298 VMDMSFANQALAS
+298 VMDMSFANQALAA
-311 EWIKDNHKKLES
+311 EWIKDNYKELEP

-329 KKVDIKIAD
+329 SEVDLKIAATKLGLMGGEL
-338 IEIKESFQKLKVDID
+338 EILTEEQ
-353 QTDKHD
+353 
-359 IEVEAFSLVREA
+359 
-371 AKRTINERHY
+371 
-381 DVQLFGGLVLLRNK
+381 
-395 IAEMKTGEGKTLVST
+395 
-410 LPISLMSLYGK
+410 
-421 GVHVVTVNDYLAKR
+421 VNYL
-435 DAEWMKPIY
+435 DSWEHG
-444 NFLQKQ
+444 
-450 TSYII
+450 TS

>member
-1 MHVTKETA
+1 MSTIKDKNLAVVGQQEVDWAARQMKVLEEIKTEFSSNKPLNGLNIGACMHVTKETA
-9 NLMLTLKEGGANVAL
+9 NLMLTLKAAGANVAL

-42 NDIEVHAVWGVSN
+42 NDVEVYAVHGVSN
-55 EEFFKHLNSVLDT
+55 DEFFKHLNSVLDT
-68 EPDITMDDGADLV
+68 KPDITMDDGADLV
-81 SLLHTER
+81 TLLLTDR
-88 TDIPIM
+88 SDIPVM

-147 RATDLLIAGLN
+147 RATDLLIAGLD

-175 YGMGAKVTVVEPD
+175 YGMGAKVTVVEPN

-202 KTSLNAA
+202 KSSVNAA
-209 KIADVIIS
+209 KIADVIVS
-217 VTGNLHAL
+217 VTGNMHAL
-225 DKQHF
+225 DKKHF
-230 DVMKDGVALANA
+230 DVMKDGVVLANA

-248 INLEALKNESTKVE
+248 INLEALKQDSAEVH
-262 RVREHV
+262 RVRDHV
-268 ESYKYKD
+268 ESYLYD
-275 KEILVLAEG
+275 GKEILVLAEG

-298 VMDMSFANQALAS
+298 VMDMSFANQALAA
-311 EWIKDNHKKLES
+311 EWIKDNHEDLEP

-329 KKVDIKIAD
+329 NEVDLKIAATKLGLMGGELEILTKEQ
-338 IEIKESFQKLKVDID
+338 IE
-353 QTDKHD
+353 
-359 IEVEAFSLVREA
+359 
-371 AKRTINERHY
+371 
-381 DVQLFGGLVLLRNK
+381 
-395 IAEMKTGEGKTLVST
+395 
-410 LPISLMSLYGK
+410 
-421 GVHVVTVNDYLAKR
+421 YL
-435 DAEWMKPIY
+435 DSWEHG
-444 NFLQKQ
+444 
-450 TSYII
+450 TS